1 MTSSKQPAFR
11 KYVLVPAPTPVAS
24 QSDEESKKAARHAEE
39 IKSLRHYNPTLD
51 ALATL
56 RLQIE
61 SVFTRQDLGDADKL
75 ALIHSI
81 QNRFDALKPSAMGL
95 SVATQA
101 PPPAAPAA
109 AAPPPAAPAA
119 APPAAAAPPPA
130 APASAPPAEVAPP
143 PVAAAAAAT
152 TTTASTESK
161 TLPAMYD
168 RKIAR
173 FDREILKQYPNR
185 IGVDYGS
192 GELMIDGKRII
203 NSNYADLMRELYI
216 HNKAHN
222 LIGLDALTTTI
233 SSLLPT
239 TSISINHLISNS
251 KIIEQIDPEA
261 KEPSSETASSSVH
274 PYSSALD
281 TFRSKKLH
289 NLKHNVKYQ
298 DAQDNSLIEPPPPP
312 PPPPALPPGQAPKT
326 LRIYK

>member
-109 AAPPPAAPAA
+109 APPAATD
-119 APPAAAAPPPA
+119 AAPPPA
-130 APASAPPAEVAPP
+130 APADPQPMAVVPP

-173 FDREILKQYPNR
+173 FDREILKQYSNR

-312 PPPPALPPGQAPKT
+312 PRPPTALPPGQAPKT